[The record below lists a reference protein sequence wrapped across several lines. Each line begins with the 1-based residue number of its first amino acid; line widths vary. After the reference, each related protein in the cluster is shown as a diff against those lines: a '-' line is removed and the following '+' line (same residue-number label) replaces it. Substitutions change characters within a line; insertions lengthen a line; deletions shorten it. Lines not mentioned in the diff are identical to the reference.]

1 MNRRLLD
8 LVLAEERYLSINV
21 RSHPI
26 LPFREDLRKAGFI
39 TSRGL
44 RWRRN
49 GEMVKVAGRLVLIHT
64 PPTRSG
70 IRVMFITIE
79 DEYGLIDLVLFPLK
93 QQLYAEKILSSSVCL
108 SVGRVRKLGKRD
120 VSVIIEEVKDV
131 KDFYRSRRQR
141 CISAISLGTT

>member
-8 LVLAEERYLSINV
+8 LALAEERYLSVNV

-26 LPFREDLRKAGFI
+26 LPFREDLKKAGFI

-44 RWRRN
+44 RWKRN

-93 QQLYAEKILSSSVCL
+93 QQLYAEKILSSLVCL

-120 VSVIIEEVKDV
+120 VSVVIEEVKDV
-131 KDFYRSRRQR
+131 RDFYRARTKRRR
-141 CISAISLGTT
+141 EVLSSTSS